1 MTVSDPDHSEDE
13 ERYIIV
19 GVSNR
24 GRLLMVSH
32 TERGDTIRLISARKL
47 TPKEKRASFQN
58 EDKIGLQFYWT

>member
-1 MTVSDPDHSEDE
+1 MSDPDHSEDE